1 VPARHNPLNTLEF
14 TMKKSLLILTLL
26 VGLPIFAQAADVRI
40 NVDNVK
46 IQSGNT
52 TITFG
57 DRDRRGYYWDG
68 QTWRDP
74 VYWDKHHGKGN
85 GKGQGQNCPPGQAK
99 KGNC

>member
-1 VPARHNPLNTLEF
+1 MKNTR
-14 TMKKSLLILTLL
+14 LILTLL
-26 VGLPIFAQAADVRI
+26 LGLPIFAQAADVRI

-46 IQSGNT
+46 IQSGGT

-68 QTWRDP
+68 QIWRDP
-74 VYWDKHHGKGN
+74 VYWDKHHGKDN
-85 GKGQGQNCPPGQAK
+85 GKGKGQNKDCPPGQAK

>member
-1 VPARHNPLNTLEF
+1 
-14 TMKKSLLILTLL
+14 MKKSLLILTLL

-68 QTWRDP
+68 Q
-74 VYWDKHHGKGN
+74 
-85 GKGQGQNCPPGQAK
+85 PGATRFTGTNITAK
-99 KGNC
+99 VTARGRAKIARRARPKKVIADRFQTPLP